1 MQVVIDTINEAYE
14 PIQVRQVIEALHQDV
29 SAHLVVDPFYS
40 HNLLTWIYWKQLER
54 IQQSQLCQN
63 C

>member
-40 HNLLTWIYWKQLER
+40 HNLLT
-54 IQQSQLCQN
+54 
-63 C
+63 

>member
-29 SAHLVVDPFYS
+29 SAQVHIWLLIPFT
-40 HNLLTWIYWKQLER
+40 HTIY
-54 IQQSQLCQN
+54 
-63 C
+63 